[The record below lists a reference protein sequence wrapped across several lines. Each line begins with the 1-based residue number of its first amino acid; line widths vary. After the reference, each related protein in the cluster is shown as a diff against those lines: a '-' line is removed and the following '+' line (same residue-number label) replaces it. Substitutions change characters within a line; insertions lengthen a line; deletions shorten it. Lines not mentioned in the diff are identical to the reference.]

1 MRWSYWLGVGL
12 CLASGL
18 AGAQGVYKSV
28 DAHGKVIFSDKPP
41 ADAKSV
47 TPVEIKPGPS
57 EADVREAVAR
67 ERAIGQAAS
76 EVGKPRAGARQNR
89 ASSVADAKAELA
101 DAERSL
107 DEAKQIGP
115 GDRKGTAGGGSRL
128 SEDYRQRVQAAEA
141 AVEAARKGLKQT
153 QAGGAR

>member
-1 MRWSYWLGVGL
+1 MRWSHWLGVALSLMG
-12 CLASGL
+12 AV
-18 AGAQGVYKSV
+18 AGAQQVYKSV
-28 DAHGKVIFSDKPP
+28 DQQGKVIFSDKPP

-67 ERAIGQAAS
+67 ERALGQAAS
-76 EVGKPRAGARQNR
+76 QVGKPRAGAGQNR
-89 ASSVADAKAELA
+89 TSGVADAKAELA
-101 DAERSL
+101 GAERRL

-115 GDRKGTAGGGSRL
+115 GDRKGTASGGSRL

-141 AVEAARKGLKQT
+141 AVEKARKRLKQA